1 MSDCIFCKI
10 AAGEIP
16 AKMVYEDESY
26 VAFEDVNPCAPV
38 HLVVIPKCHVSRL
51 TDLDDAQAGL
61 AGGWLIAVNRAAAA
75 AGVSESGFRVVV
87 NCNADAGQEVFHIHC
102 HVIGGRKL
110 TWPPG

>member
-16 AKMVYEDESY
+16 AEIVYEDDAF
-26 VAFEDVNPCAPV
+26 VAFKDINPCAPV
-38 HLVVIPKCHVSRL
+38 HLVVIPRRHVARL
-51 TDLDDAQAGL
+51 TDLGPADAELG
-61 AGGWLIAVNRAAAA
+61 GGWLVAANRAAEAA
-75 AGVSESGFRVVV
+75 DIAQTGFRVVA

-102 HVIGGRKL
+102 HVLGGRKL